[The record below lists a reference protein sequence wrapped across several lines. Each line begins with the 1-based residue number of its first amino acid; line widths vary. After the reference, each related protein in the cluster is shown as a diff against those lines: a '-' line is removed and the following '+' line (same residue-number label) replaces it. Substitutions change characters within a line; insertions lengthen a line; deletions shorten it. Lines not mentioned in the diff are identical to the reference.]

1 MELES
6 HCVSS
11 RLLLVDDSPTN
22 LRFLAHV
29 LHHMGE
35 LFFATDGP
43 SALQIARDKQ
53 PDLILL
59 DMVLK
64 GTSGEAVLR
73 SLKEHGLTRNI
84 AVMIISA
91 KDALQDEESLFSSQ
105 QQGFYRDLYDSQLA
119 MSMVHKGGLGLKE
132 QIVAQMAPTLKN
144 SDNSVAVPQHGSES
158 FRQSLHQ
165 VKRKPD

>member
-1 MELES
+1 MSQRIAGVGANEPAFY
-6 HCVSS
+6 
-11 RLLLVDDSPTN
+11 DDFT
-22 LRFLAHV
+22 
-29 LHHMGE
+29 G
-35 LFFATDGP
+35 
-43 SALQIARDKQ
+43 LQAIKRQ
-53 PDLILL
+53 PDGLEAAASQFEVQFLQT
-59 DMVLK
+59 VLK
-64 GTSGEAVLR
+64 HMRAAS
-73 SLKEHGLTRNI
+73 
-84 AVMIISA
+84 
-91 KDALQDEESLFSSQ
+91 DALQDEESLFSSQ